1 MHMSRNAKVYRFE
14 VMKQPGEA
22 STGDQTAPTNVMF
35 EKVMHELAALRQQ
48 LARGVS
54 VEASA
59 EKASASDELVEKV
72 GKKLAAKPTDDR
84 DEVQDLRKELNK
96 IYEAIAETKRE
107 IATISSIGFDTTS
120 GRPVD
125 ELDAVVKGTE
135 VATNQILTAI
145 ENVERDATTLANSLA
160 GDEGLIA
167 SNIQEQIVSIYE
179 ACNFQD
185 ITGQRIAKV
194 VQVLKFVS
202 ERTDKMISIWGGIE
216 SFDEVD
222 VDAAIGRIGDAKLLN
237 GPALETDVAV
247 ASQDD
252 IDALFD

>member
-22 STGDQTAPTNVMF
+22 STGDHNPPINGMF

-48 LARGVS
+48 LARGNVGVLDQEAVSPVGNVEKKGVPKS
-54 VEASA
+54 VER
-59 EKASASDELVEKV
+59 D
-72 GKKLAAKPTDDR
+72 

-107 IATISSIGFDTTS
+107 IATISSIGFDSTS

-145 ENVERDATTLANSLA
+145 ENVERDATILANSLA

-216 SFDEVD
+216 SFDEID
-222 VDAAIGRIGDAKLLN
+222 VDAAIGRNGDAKLLN